1 MTLTTIKFIFN
12 NFLKLFFGAIFIIFC
27 VFFYYSKDLPSYDQL
42 EQYYP
47 PSITRIYSADG
58 KLIEEYAK
66 EKRVFV
72 PINSMPKHLIHAFIA
87 GEDKNFYTHSGI
99 DFLGVIRA
107 SAVSAVNILVGK
119 RVEGASTITQQVV
132 KNLLLTPERS
142 LTRKIKEAIL
152 SVRISHDLSKD
163 QILEL
168 YLNQIFLGK
177 GSYGVAIAA
186 VNYFNKSL
194 EELTLSECALLASL
208 PKAPS
213 KFNPEANYERAF
225 VRKNYIIDR
234 MFAEGYISAEEANS
248 AKEEKITL
256 RKKDKVMIVDADYY
270 ASKVRQEVISMFSEE
285 YFYNA
290 GLTII
295 TCLDS
300 KVQENATNALR
311 FAIKKYDM
319 KRGYRGPIVQ
329 QINIQNWLEIL
340 NKIQTPIGLL
350 HYKLAAVLEVY
361 NDYAVIGLP
370 DGSKSK
376 IYLKDSY
383 WAATNLSSMN
393 RILKIGQVIAVE
405 KKENS
410 YFLQQIPDVNGG
422 FMVMDHRNGRV
433 LAVQGGYDF
442 DSSNFDRVTQ
452 AKRQVGSLIK
462 PFVYMAG
469 LEKGLKPNDIITDEP
484 IEIYQGPNMP
494 IWAPRN
500 FERDFIGPMTVR
512 KGLEKSRN
520 IITVKVGQFAGLDAV
535 RDIIIRFGV
544 NPNPPHFHSVVLG
557 ALETTLSQMVNAFGQ
572 IANGGY
578 KIEPHYIEMIKD
590 RFGNILY
597 KRDYSDCQN
606 CISHDLSDRIELP
619 SVMEDK
625 LNYIIDSGTN
635 YQMISLLKGSV
646 ERGTSASSRFL
657 KLPLAGKTGTTNEAK
672 DTWFIGF
679 TPEIVAGTYIGYD
692 NPRSLG
698 NRASGATVALPAFID
713 FMQHLE
719 KKTYVDF
726 KIPNTIYLDK
736 IDPNTGEPSDAENA
750 IIEAFKRKVPPN
762 YDQDDITEQED
773 KVEEVL
779 KQIEDENPSIEIY

>member
-1 MTLTTIKFIFN
+1 MTLATIKFIFK
-12 NFLKLFFGAIFIIFC
+12 NFLKLFFGSIFVIFC

-72 PINSMPKHLIHAFIA
+72 PINSIPKHLINAFIA
-87 GEDKNFYTHSGI
+87 GEDKNFYTHHGI

-107 SAVSAVNILVGK
+107 SIVSSINILSGK

-152 SVRISHDLSKD
+152 SLRISNDLSKD
-163 QILEL
+163 QIIEL

-194 EELTLSECALLASL
+194 EELTLSECAVLASL

-225 VRKNYIIDR
+225 MRKNYIIDR
-234 MFAEGYISAEEANS
+234 MFAEGYISAQEAKV
-248 AKEEKITL
+248 AKEEKIIL

-285 YFYNA
+285 YFYTA

-295 TCLDS
+295 ACLDS
-300 KVQENATNALR
+300 KIQENATNALR

-329 QINIQNWLEIL
+329 QIKVENWLEIL
-340 NKIQTPIGLL
+340 NKIQVPIGLL
-350 HYKLAAVLEVY
+350 DYKLAAVLEVY
-361 NDYAVIGLP
+361 DDHAVIGLQ
-370 DGSKSK
+370 DGQKNK
-376 IYLKDSY
+376 IYLKDSH
-383 WAATNLSSMN
+383 WAATNLRSMH

-405 KKENS
+405 KVQNN

-422 FMVMDHRNGRV
+422 FMVMDHSNGRV

-469 LEKGLKPNDIITDEP
+469 LEKGLKPNDIMVDEP
-484 IEIYQGPNMP
+484 IEIYQGFNMP

-500 FERDFIGPMTVR
+500 FERDFLGPMTVR
-512 KGLEKSRN
+512 RGLEKSRN

-535 RDIIIRFGV
+535 RDIIMRFGV

-578 KIEPHYIEMIKD
+578 TIEPHYIEMIKD
-590 RFGNILY
+590 RFGNIIY

-606 CISHDLSDRIELP
+606 CNFQGLPPSLELP
-619 SVMEDK
+619 RVIQDK
-625 LNYIIDSGTN
+625 PHYIIDSATN
-635 YQMISLLKGSV
+635 YQMISLMKGSTV
-646 ERGTSASSRFL
+646 RGTSASSRVL
-657 KLPLAGKTGTTNEAK
+657 KLPIAGKTGTTNEAK
-672 DTWFIGF
+672 DTWFVGF
-679 TPEIVAGTYIGYD
+679 TTEMVAGTYIGYD

-698 NRASGATVALPAFID
+698 NRASGATIALPAFID

-726 KIPNTIYLDK
+726 AVPDTIYLDK

-750 IIEAFKRKVPPN
+750 IIEAFKRDAPKNSDVEDVPAS
-762 YDQDDITEQED
+762 DD
-773 KVEEVL
+773 KVEEIL
-779 KQIEDENPSIEIY
+779 KQIDHENHSREIY